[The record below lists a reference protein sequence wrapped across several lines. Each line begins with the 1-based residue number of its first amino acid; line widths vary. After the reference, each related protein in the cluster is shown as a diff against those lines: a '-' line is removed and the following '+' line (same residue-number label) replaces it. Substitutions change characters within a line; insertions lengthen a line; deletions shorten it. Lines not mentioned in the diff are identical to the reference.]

1 MKKSTDGN
9 LHPPPP
15 PLRPQVGIIAANQCR
30 YIFWQRSSIEY
41 LFVKEPYLATVMS
54 TMIARDI
61 TNKLYCM
68 NHKVAWPRVAAL
80 AGTLLGI

>member
-1 MKKSTDGN
+1 MTRAPD
-9 LHPPPP
+9 LTC
-15 PLRPQVGIIAANQCR
+15 RQVGIIAANQCR
-30 YIFWQRSSIEY
+30 YIFWHRSSIEY

-68 NHKVAWPRVAAL
+68 NHKVREWWVILYEPQDD
-80 AGTLLGI
+80 